1 MLTGPNARPMLSK
14 SSGTDRMRKF
24 LLGLALLAATMPASA
39 KAPAPSSA
47 EKTVMD
53 FLDAFNALDAPRFD
67 RFFAPDVTMFFP
79 QAPIF
84 PPGRVDGKAAVT
96 DMFHRFFDSARHAGQ
111 DHLNI
116 TPVNLEVQQ
125 IGNVAVASFE
135 LAGKDRLGR
144 RSIVFRRD
152 REGWRIVHFHA
163 SSADMPAK

>member
-14 SSGTDRMRKF
+14 SSGTVRMRKI

-96 DMFHRFFDSARHAGQ
+96 GMFHANGREVLFKFLTARLHAG
-111 DHLNI
+111 
-116 TPVNLEVQQ
+116 LE
-125 IGNVAVASFE
+125 E
-135 LAGKDRLGR
+135 
-144 RSIVFRRD
+144 
-152 REGWRIVHFHA
+152 
-163 SSADMPAK
+163 SA